1 MSSSW
6 LLTGCTLEC
15 NNIRLHIFVQ
25 PSKPSVP
32 EQCTPTPRQRKPPCG
47 SRRPLLYS
55 IGLLRAWASNWAPDQ
70 PPPCHAKPYDVH
82 RAIRG
87 TSGEGAEPEGAV
99 YQGDRELTGGS
110 GWRGLSFEPQQ
121 KALSPVIGERA
132 VAVGGERAVAVGAR
146 FSRPGQRSWVPG
158 C

>member
-25 PSKPSVP
+25 PSKPSLP

-55 IGLLRAWASNWAPDQ
+55 IGLLRAWASNWAPTSR
-70 PPPCHAKPYDVH
+70 H
-82 RAIRG
+82 RVTRSPTTGIEQFGEQAARG
-87 TSGEGAEPEGAV
+87 DEPEGAV
-99 YQGDRELTGGS
+99 YQWDREFTGGS
-110 GWRGLSFEPQQ
+110 SWRGLSFQPQQ
-121 KALSPVIGERA
+121 KTLSPVIGERA
-132 VAVGGERAVAVGAR
+132 VAVGAH
-146 FSRPGQRSWVPG
+146 FSRPGQRWWVPG